1 MVENPYLIALD
12 LDGTLLNNNKIISKS
27 TVRYLKKLKDLHYV
41 VIATGRPFRSFKKYY
56 DQLELNT
63 PMVCY
68 NGAYVTHPLDK
79 DFPSTS
85 FSFPK
90 QVAIQIYL
98 DLVSM
103 LDNVMCE
110 TNDFIWM
117 LKKELSLA
125 SFFWLDNMHIYYGD
139 ISKTL
144 QDHPMTMILK
154 SKTRSVESD
163 ALVFAAI
170 AKHPN
175 LKVRFWG
182 DSLFSEVYYEDV
194 SKGHALAKILQHYHI
209 PLDRF
214 ISFGDAENDLE
225 MLSMSPH
232 SHAMI
237 NGTKEAKHAAAFTTE
252 KNHHQH
258 GVLHTLKTKFKL
270 L

>member
-1 MVENPYLIALD
+1 
-12 LDGTLLNNNKIISKS
+12 
-27 TVRYLKKLKDLHYV
+27 
-41 VIATGRPFRSFKKYY
+41 
-56 DQLELNT
+56 
-63 PMVCY
+63 
-68 NGAYVTHPLDK
+68 
-79 DFPSTS
+79 
-85 FSFPK
+85 
-90 QVAIQIYL
+90 
-98 DLVSM
+98 
-103 LDNVMCE
+103 
-110 TNDFIWM
+110 M

-194 SKGHALAKILQHYHI
+194 SKGHALAKILQHYRI

-237 NGTKEAKHAAAFTTE
+237 NGTKEAKLAAAFTTE

>member
-1 MVENPYLIALD
+1 MVEKPYLIALD
-12 LDGTLLNNNKIISKS
+12 LDGTLLNNDKIISKS
-27 TVRYLKKLKDLHYV
+27 TVRYIKKLKEIHYV

-68 NGAYVTHPLDK
+68 NGAYVTHPLNK
-79 DFPSTS
+79 SFPTTS

-90 QVAIQIYL
+90 EVAISIYK
-98 DLVSM
+98 DLIKV

-117 LKKELSLA
+117 LQKELSLA

-144 QDHPMTMILK
+144 KDNPITMILK
-154 SKTRSVESD
+154 SKVRSPESD
-163 ALVFAAI
+163 ALVFSAI
-170 AKHPN
+170 SKHPQ

-182 DSLFSEVYYEDV
+182 DSVFSEVYYENV
-194 SKGHALAKILQHYHI
+194 SKGHALESMLQYYKV
-209 PLDRF
+209 PVDRF
-214 ISFGDAENDLE
+214 IAFGDAENDLE
-225 MLSMSPH
+225 MLSLSPH
-232 SHAMI
+232 SYAMI
-237 NGTKEAKHAAAFTTE
+237 NGTKEAKDAAVFITE